1 MTLLSASHVQ
11 LINVTLLE
19 FPHFSFEHCPTLSLA
34 TLIPNFS
41 VPPHP
46 YLQRGKKKKKKKM
59 PHFSHISL
67 ISLNNPDF
75 TWYIDGSLST
85 KSEGKKVPEYAIV
98 SGTEIIES
106 QALPSGTSYQR
117 QNLLH

>member
-41 VPPHP
+41 VPPIHTC
-46 YLQRGKKKKKKKM
+46 KEAKKKKKM

>member
-1 MTLLSASHVQ
+1 MLPFLNLPTSPLDTVLLSA
-11 LINVTLLE
+11 LPL
-19 FPHFSFEHCPTLSLA
+19 LSLIF
-34 TLIPNFS
+34 LC
-41 VPPHP
+41 PHP
-46 YLQRGKKKKKKKM
+46 YLQRGKKKKKM
-59 PHFSHISL
+59 PHFSHISS
-67 ISLNNPDF
+67 IPLNNPDF
-75 TWYIDGSLST
+75 TWYTDGSLST